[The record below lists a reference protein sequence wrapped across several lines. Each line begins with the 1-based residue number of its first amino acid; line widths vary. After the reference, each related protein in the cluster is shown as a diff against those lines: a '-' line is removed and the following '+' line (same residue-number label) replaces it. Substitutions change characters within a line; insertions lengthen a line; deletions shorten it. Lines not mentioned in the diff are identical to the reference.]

1 MSERKGTTEPV
12 GLGDAPMRAAVVSV
26 FVSGL
31 CLAVG
36 AFAFFDWRAAL
47 GVLIGGV
54 LATLNLAVFARI
66 GQAFIARKGRTAP
79 WGVIAFF
86 KLTFLFGGVWMIL
99 KSEVVSG
106 LSLAVGYGAL
116 PLGITFGSLFGPKPP
131 DDFSAPDDADLDPD
145 GSPRAQPETDV
156 VKGGRP
162 DHEP

>member
-1 MSERKGTTEPV
+1 MSEPEPV
-12 GLGDAPMRAAVVSV
+12 GLGDAPMRAAVASV

-36 AFAFFDWRAAL
+36 AFAFFGWRSAL
-47 GVLIGGV
+47 GVLIGGL
-54 LATLNLAVFARI
+54 LATANLAVFARI

-79 WGVIAFF
+79 WGVIALF
-86 KLTFLFGGVWMIL
+86 KLIFLFGGIWLIL

-131 DDFSAPDDADLDPD
+131 EDPSPPDDADLDPD
-145 GSPRAQPETDV
+145 GTPRAQPGADV
-156 VKGGRP
+156 VKGGRRSDP
-162 DHEP
+162 EP